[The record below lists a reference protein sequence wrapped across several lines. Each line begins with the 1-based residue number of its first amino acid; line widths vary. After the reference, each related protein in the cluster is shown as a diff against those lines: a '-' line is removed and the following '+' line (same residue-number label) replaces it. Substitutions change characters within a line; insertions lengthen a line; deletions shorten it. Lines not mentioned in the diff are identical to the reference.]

1 VHPRDENN
9 DSLVAEAA
17 AAAIG
22 RPQLDVRGGRGGR
35 TSVVATSLR
44 GGARANVTR
53 PGAAAAAQL
62 HGAVPA
68 SARGGRLQLC
78 LHGLCL

>member
-1 VHPRDENN
+1 MHPRDENN
-9 DSLVAEAA
+9 DALVAEAVA
-17 AAAIG
+17 ASG
-22 RPQLDVRGGRGGR
+22 RPPQLAGGGRGGR
-35 TSVVATSLR
+35 TPVVATSLR

-53 PGAAAAAQL
+53 PGAPAAAQL

-68 SARGGRLQLC
+68 SAGGGRLQLC

>member
-1 VHPRDENN
+1 VHPLDENN
-9 DSLVAEAA
+9 DALVAEA

-35 TSVVATSLR
+35 TSVATALR

-53 PGAAAAAQL
+53 PGAAVAAQL
-62 HGAVPA
+62 HGAVAA